1 MLNISAVLEYN
12 KSMRDISMNQN
23 NIAIPFESTLIP
35 LIRDFGEDHFG
46 RKFRIGNLSSE
57 TEISAGFGIAD
68 VVFFQLN
75 DEVVE
80 KRKTLPLEPIQ
91 SEGIIKTLLL
101 IKNKKRVSLTYLAD
115 NLPFSENELRYRIL
129 RFLEDHSLIYKADGD
144 NYRINY
150 NYNIGLNHSVAI
162 EAKIKDWQ
170 RGLYQAYRY
179 KWFADL
185 SYLALYKDFIEQ
197 PKKNL
202 HLFKK
207 LNVGLLSVGDNEV
220 EEVLYDPQK
229 EKPQSRYMT
238 AVAFEKLLA
247 RIY

>member
-1 MLNISAVLEYN
+1 
-12 KSMRDISMNQN
+12 MRDINIHQN
-23 NIAIPFESTLIP
+23 NIVIPFESILIQP
-35 LIRDFGEDHFG
+35 IREFGEDYFG
-46 RKFRIGNLSSE
+46 KQFRINEMDSE

-75 DEVVE
+75 DDVVAT
-80 KRKTLPLEPIQ
+80 RKTLPLEPIQ

-101 IKNKKRVSLTYLAD
+101 IKNKKRVSLTYLVD
-115 NLPFSENELRYRIL
+115 NLPFSEKELRYRIL
-129 RFLEDHSLIYKADGD
+129 RFLEDHSLIYKAGD
-144 NYRINY
+144 DDYRINY
-150 NYNIGLNHSVAI
+150 NYNIGLNHSVAV

-179 KWFADL
+179 KWFANL

-197 PKKNL
+197 PRKNL
-202 HLFKK
+202 HLFEK
-207 LNVGLLSVGDNEV
+207 LNVGLLSVGDNDV
-220 EEVLYDPQK
+220 EKVLYNPQK

>member
-1 MLNISAVLEYN
+1 
-12 KSMRDISMNQN
+12 MRDMSISQN
-23 NIAIPFESTLIP
+23 NIATPLESVLIQP
-35 LIRDFGEDHFG
+35 IRKFGEDYFG
-46 RKFRIGNLSSE
+46 RRFRINEMDSE

-75 DEVVE
+75 DEVVAA
-80 KRKTLPLEPIQ
+80 RKTLPLEPIQ

-101 IKNKKRVSLTYLAD
+101 IKNKKKVSLTYLAD
-115 NLPFSENELRYRIL
+115 NLPFSEKELRYRIL

-144 NYRINY
+144 DYRINY
-150 NYNIGLNHSVAI
+150 NYNIGLNHSVAV

-179 KWFADL
+179 KWFANL

-197 PKKNL
+197 PRKNL

-207 LNVGLLSVGDNEV
+207 LNVGLLSVGDNDV